1 MAGRDYYEVLGVS
14 RDASTAEIKKAYRR
28 LARQYHPDVNKDDP
42 QAEERF
48 KEINEAYSVLSDP
61 EKRAAY
67 DRMGHAAF
75 ESARSGA
82 GGAGAGPFGTG
93 PFGTG
98 FDGFEDLGD
107 LFDMFF
113 GGMGMSRSRRARG
126 PEPGSDLRYDLT
138 IDFEEAAFGTE
149 KEISI
154 PRIETCPRCRG
165 DRAEPGTPIDTCP
178 SCGGTGEIRHVRTTA
193 FGQFVNVT
201 TCHQCGGEGK
211 RIRTPCSECQGR
223 GRVQRTRRLKVRIP
237 AGVDDDFRLRLAG
250 EGEAGLRGGPPG
262 DLYVFITVRRHPEF
276 ERRGDDVFSHVPISF
291 TQAALGAE
299 IKVSTLDGPVTLKI
313 PEGTQTGTVF
323 RLRGRG
329 IPRLKGVGRG
339 DHLVRVDVQVPTR
352 LSARQKELLRE
363 FAALSGEDLGGEG
376 TKKNGEE
383 PREKEDKSFFE
394 RVRDAF
400 GGR

>member
-1 MAGRDYYEVLGVS
+1 MS
-14 RDASTAEIKKAYRR
+14 RDASAAEIKKAYRR

-75 ESARSGA
+75 ESARSG
-82 GGAGAGPFGTG
+82 GGAAGG

-98 FDGFEDLGD
+98 FEGFEDLGD

-113 GGMGMSRSRRARG
+113 GGMGMGRGRRARG

-149 KEISI
+149 KEIVI
-154 PRIETCPRCRG
+154 PRIETCPRCG
-165 DRAEPGTPIDTCP
+165 GNRAEPGTPVDTCP
-178 SCGGTGEIRHVRTTA
+178 ACRGTGEIRHVRNTA

-201 TCHQCGGEGK
+201 TCHQCGGEG
-211 RIRTPCSECQGR
+211 RVVRTPCSECQGR

-237 AGVDDDFRLRLAG
+237 AGVDDDFRLRMAG

-262 DLYVFITVRRHPEF
+262 DLYVFISVRRHPEF
-276 ERRGDDVFSHVPISF
+276 ERRGDDVYSQIPISF

-299 IKVSTLDGPVTLKI
+299 VKVSTLDGLVNLKI

-329 IPRLKGVGRG
+329 VPRLRGMGRG
-339 DHLVRVDVQVPTR
+339 DHLVRVEVQVPTR
-352 LSARQKELLRE
+352 LNARQKELLRE
-363 FAALSGEDLGGEG
+363 FAALSGEDMGNGAAGSGEDG
-376 TKKNGEE
+376 
-383 PREKEDKSFFE
+383 REKEDKSFFE
-394 RVRDAF
+394 RVRDAL
-400 GGR
+400 GGRQAQ